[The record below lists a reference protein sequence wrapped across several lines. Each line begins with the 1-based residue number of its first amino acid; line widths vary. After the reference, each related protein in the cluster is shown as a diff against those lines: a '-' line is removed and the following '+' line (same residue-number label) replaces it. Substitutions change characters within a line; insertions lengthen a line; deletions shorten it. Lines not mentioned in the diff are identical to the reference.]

1 MKSELLVDDILFYV
15 SGFLPPF
22 QNRFYVEGKL
32 HTDLR
37 KELLRLFA
45 RHIPT
50 SLTES
55 LVGESVSFILGLPN
69 ASYWQPSCVLK
80 VNRIMLGAQ
89 EKVSKHRMQ

>member
-1 MKSELLVDDILFYV
+1 MDDLPFYI
-15 SGFLPPF
+15 SGFVSPF

-69 ASYWQPSCVLK
+69 ASYWLPSCVLK
-80 VNRIMLGAQ
+80 VDRIRLGTK
-89 EKVSKHRMQ
+89 EKVNKHRLH

>member
-1 MKSELLVDDILFYV
+1 MIYYFSFPV
-15 SGFLPPF
+15 SPF

-80 VNRIMLGAQ
+80 VNRIRLGAQ